1 MIEIE
6 NYLKKIKKPISF
18 EKILEK
24 AQMLGEVDANELKE
38 LIDNKVKNY
47 ELIVNDSGKYIPIRK
62 TSFRVGKYHTFRDG
76 NGIIISGEDT
86 YPISFERASKI
97 VDGDT
102 VLVDIFPVSKEK
114 TCYFKKLISRSI
126 DNILGEIKKDGE
138 NYYVVPEDP
147 LKQKLIIVLDGD
159 NYIEGEKV
167 VVNCADK
174 RSDNFYVGNIV
185 KEIGHKDDPG
195 VDILM
200 EAFKYNIDNEITKE
214 ELEEL
219 DGIPTKVLDT
229 DKIGRMDFTDKEIFT
244 IDGIDAKDLD
254 DAVSLELLENG
265 GYKLGVYIA
274 DVSEYVKKGSL
285 LDLRARRKG
294 TSSYLA
300 NTVIPMLPH
309 KLSNGICS
317 LNPNVERLALSCIME
332 FDKKGN
338 RTSYNIYKSVIKSN
352 IKMSYE
358 KVNMILN
365 DGIISEGYSSHV
377 DTLKNMEELS
387 KKLFEKRKRRGAVE
401 INKPELKLI
410 MDDKSQV
417 ANFSKRYKGRAESII
432 EEFMLITNET
442 IAEDMFRNEY
452 PLVFRNHEQPK
463 EEKLQEYLDMLK
475 ALGYKNNFDIE
486 DKDLGQKLASSIDSS
501 DPLSDMMKTKLLRSF
516 RRAFYSSEDLGHY
529 GLASSYYCHFTSPI
543 RRYPDTTNHRLVKY
557 FHFSDEDKDSLKKKW
572 KNELEEIAKTS
583 SERERAADECERMV
597 ELMKVAEYMENH
609 LGEEFIGTVVE
620 IYNDGMQIEL
630 DNMVE
635 GRVRQKDLKGKYVYY
650 PQTLSY
656 ISLDNQEDYYLGDRL
671 NLKVSYANKERK
683 EVDFQV
689 VSKVAENK
697 RINQRA
703 NTHAKA
709 LEKQKRADMY
719 YYNVNKGGKKIR

>member
-1 MIEIE
+1 MEEFE

-24 AQMLGEVDANELKE
+24 AQTLGEVDANELKK

-47 ELIVNDSGKYIPIRK
+47 ELIVNDSGKYVPIKR
-62 TSFRVGKYHTFRDG
+62 TSFKVGKYHTFRDG
-76 NGIIISGEDT
+76 NGIIVSGEDT
-86 YPISFERASKI
+86 YPINIEKASKI
-97 VDGDT
+97 VEGDI

-114 TCYFKKLISRSI
+114 TCYVKKLISRSI

-138 NYYVVPEDP
+138 NYYVVPED
-147 LKQKLIIVLDGD
+147 LSKQKLVIVLDGND
-159 NYIEGEKV
+159 YIEGEKV
-167 VVNCADK
+167 VVNCNEK
-174 RSDNFYVGNIV
+174 RNDNFYVGNII

-200 EAFKYNIDNEITKE
+200 EAFKYNIDNEITEE
-214 ELEEL
+214 ELKEL
-219 DGIPTKVLDT
+219 DSIPTKVLDT
-229 DKIGRMDFTDKEIFT
+229 DKIGRIDFTDKEIFT
-244 IDGIDAKDLD
+244 IDGADAKDLD
-254 DAVSLELLENG
+254 DAVSLELLEDG

-317 LNPNVERLALSCIME
+317 LNPNVERLVLSCVME
-332 FDKKGN
+332 FDKDGN
-338 RTSYNIYKSVIKSN
+338 RKSYNIYKGVIKSN

-358 KVNMILN
+358 KVNMILE
-365 DGIISEGYSSHV
+365 DEVISEGYESHV
-377 DTLKNMEELS
+377 DTLKNMEKLAN
-387 KKLFEKRKRRGAVE
+387 KLFEKRKKRGAVE

-417 ANFSKRYKGRAESII
+417 ADFSKRYQGRAESII

-442 IAEDMFRNEY
+442 IAEDMFKNEY
-452 PLVFRNHEQPK
+452 PLVFRNHEEPR
-463 EEKLQEYLDMLK
+463 EEKIQEYIEMLK
-475 ALGYKNNFDIE
+475 ILGYKNKFNLE

-501 DPLSDMMKTKLLRSF
+501 DSLSDMMKTKLLRSF
-516 RRAFYSSEDLGHY
+516 RRAFYSSENLGHY

-543 RRYPDTTNHRLVKY
+543 RRYPDTTNHRLVKD
-557 FHFSDEDKDSLKKKW
+557 FHFSDEDKDKLKKKW
-572 KNELEEIAKTS
+572 KDELEEIAKKS

-597 ELMKVAEYMENH
+597 ELMKSAEYMEKH
-609 LGEEFIGTVVE
+609 LGEKFIGTIIE

-635 GRVRQKDLKGKYVYY
+635 GRVRRKDLKGEYVYY
-650 PQTLSY
+650 PETLSY
-656 ISLDNQEDYYLGDRL
+656 LSLDNHEDYYLGDRL
-671 NLKVSYANKERK
+671 NLEVSHANKDKKEIDFKILGKIEENMRINRK
-683 EVDFQV
+683 ENI
-689 VSKVAENK
+689 K
-697 RINQRA
+697 
-703 NTHAKA
+703 AKTF
-709 LEKQKRADMY
+709 EKKKRADIY
-719 YYNVNKGGKKIR
+719 YYNVNKGKK